1 MNGVGYAGYLQGA
14 DEEMHITVV
23 LHGAPIPAGDAQ
35 GSLGPQKL
43 PWIYLG
49 ICMLGRE
56 SKRIHMPQDQL
67 HVGNFPQEA
76 TQVKAGCAEINMV
89 KVPGSPMKVSD
100 GITMKTIH
108 DFRSIWLWEVN

>member
-1 MNGVGYAGYLQGA
+1 MQVTCKVQ
-14 DEEMHITVV
+14 MRRFMITVA

-35 GSLGPQKL
+35 GSLAPKKL
-43 PWIYLG
+43 AWIYLG

-56 SKRIHMPQDQL
+56 PKRIHMPQDQL

-89 KVPGSPMKVSD
+89 KVPVD
-100 GITMKTIH
+100 
-108 DFRSIWLWEVN
+108 LQ